1 MKPMSTLLPEDYY
14 EYLQVS
20 PNADQ
25 ETIERIYRLLA
36 KKFHPDNT
44 DTGNIDKFN
53 ILTKAYQ
60 TLADPEKRAAYDVQY
75 EKARNRE
82 FKAFSEMAAFD
93 GAGTDGQIRKAILSL
108 LYIRR
113 RDTPETP
120 GVGNWE
126 MEKMV
131 GLPEKIIAFHI
142 WYLKEKKWISM
153 IDTGGYAITAAGVD
167 EIEEDGIVL
176 GKDLMLEGASEKDPR
191 PMIEKET
198 PGRVSE
204 YENAIAN
211 LKAKVAL
218 NPDNIPAWVGITYFN
233 NKLGREEMA
242 LAAARKILQLK
253 PTFSG
258 EDFEKVLSLKFRVD
272 GMKNAALLQKA
283 GII

>member
-1 MKPMSTLLPEDYY
+1 MNPMNTPLPEDFY

-20 PNADQ
+20 PNADL

-36 KKFHPDNT
+36 KKFHPDNP
-44 DTGNIDKFN
+44 DTGNLDKFN

-60 TLADPEKRAAYDVQY
+60 TLSDPEKRAAYDVQY

-126 MEKMV
+126 MEKVV

-142 WYLKEKKWISM
+142 WYLKEKKWIAM

-167 EIEEDGIVL
+167 EIEADGIVL
-176 GKDLMLEGASEKDPR
+176 GKDLLLEDTLAKSQKIL
-191 PMIEKET
+191 IEEET
-198 PGRVSE
+198 PGRTSD
-204 YENAIAN
+204 YENAIAS

-218 NPDNIPAWVGITYFN
+218 NPENITAWVGITYFN
-233 NKLGREEMA
+233 NKLGREEAA
-242 LAAARKILQLK
+242 LAAAHKILLLN
-253 PTFSG
+253 PTFSA
-258 EDFEKVLSLKFRVD
+258 EDFESVLTLKFRVD
-272 GMKNAALLQKA
+272 GMKNTALLQKA
-283 GII
+283 GIY